1 MTTPTARTL
10 QRLRKL
16 GYLAGVVERFNHH
29 TKTRHDLFGCID
41 LVAISV
47 EHGTLGVQA
56 TSGSNLASR
65 VEKSL
70 WIPELCVWLAAG
82 NRFECWGWRK
92 LKHGKNSVRW
102 EPRIVELTL
111 VDGTPQAGAQA

>member
-1 MTTPTARTL
+1 MTPTARTL

-16 GYLAGVVERFNHH
+16 GFTAGVVERFNHH

-41 LVAISV
+41 VVAISV
-47 EHGTLGVQA
+47 EGGTLGVQA

-65 VEKSL
+65 VTKSL
-70 WIPELCVWLAAG
+70 WVPELCVWLAAG

-92 LKHGKNSVRW
+92 LQPKGTKRVRW
-102 EPRIVELTL
+102 EPKVVELRL
-111 VDGTPQAGAQA
+111 QDGVPVASEE

>member
-1 MTTPTARTL
+1 MPADGEHAEVHSVRSEGDGMSTPTARTL
-10 QRLRKL
+10 QRLRKD
-16 GYLAGVVERFNHH
+16 GYTAGVVERFCSF
-29 TKTRHDLFGCID
+29 TKRRHDLFGCID
-41 LVAISV
+41 VVAVST

-65 VEKSL
+65 VTKSL

-92 LKHGKNSVRW
+92 LKHGKSCR
-102 EPRIVELTL
+102 
-111 VDGTPQAGAQA
+111 